1 MEGVKCCPVDVHCQ
15 HLARLGPGHFDRPGE
30 AVAAAGREHAR
41 RVHIPAFRPL
51 KVAVGSSVRT
61 VSVSPGS
68 TVTTAGAEAE
78 KNWVTAS
85 GTGSR

>member
-1 MEGVKCCPVDVHCQ
+1 VHCQ
-15 HLARLGPGHFDRPGE
+15 RLARLGAAHFDRLGE

-51 KVAVGSSVRT
+51 KVAVGSWVRT
-61 VSVSPGS
+61 ISVPPGS
-68 TVTTAGAEAE
+68 MATTAGVEAE
-78 KNWVTAS
+78 NWVTAS